1 MAKENI
7 NFHQTFQPEAEYISM
22 IILNADQISGK
33 TVQEISSITGIPQG
47 KSSGKVAPHL
57 SYAQYMDLIDS
68 NTDTDGKGIALT
80 SLGKQV
86 MLEDPGLQE
95 LLTLWLCHALMVS
108 PKSGAPIWK
117 EMFMSVLPKYHGKI
131 KIDMAI
137 NELDSIF
144 TSNVSK
150 KNFTPFYKSYSDS
163 GIFGKIAVLEVDS
176 EKNELILNHHQYTTE
191 FDYLY
196 AYVLFKFWD
205 ELFNDT
211 LEITANELELMKYRY
226 VFGWSE
232 TEEYEVLERLNDLQI
247 IRLNR
252 QLSPFTIVKQISK
265 DELEQK
271 LYTNLI

>member
-1 MAKENI
+1 MVKVNI

-22 IILNADQISGK
+22 IILNAGQISGK

-47 KSSGKVAPHL
+47 KSSGKVEPHL
-57 SYAQYMDLIDS
+57 SYAQYMGLIDLS
-68 NTDTDGKGIALT
+68 NGTDGKVITLT

-95 LLTLWLCHALMVS
+95 PLTLWLCHALMVS
-108 PKSGAPIWK
+108 PRSGAPLWK

-131 KIDMAI
+131 KMDMAI

-150 KNFTPFYKSYSDS
+150 KNFTPFYKSYSES
-163 GIFGKIAVLEVDS
+163 GMLGNIDVLEVDS
-176 EKNELILNHHQYTTE
+176 ENDEIVLNHHQYTSE

-196 AYVLFKFWD
+196 AYILFKYWD
-205 ELFNDT
+205 ELFDEA
-211 LEITANELELMKYRY
+211 LEITADELELMRYRY

-232 TEEYEVLERLNDLQI
+232 AEEYEVLEHLNDLQM

-252 QLSPFTIVKQISK
+252 QLSPFTIVKQISM
-265 DELEQK
+265 DELEEK